1 MNVIKFRSLPFRPL
15 PSHPFNQT
23 DPEEFKKKEKEIMYR
38 SSYRR
43 RLRHHH
49 LRQPASLSIID
60 A

>member
-1 MNVIKFRSLPFRPL
+1 MNVIKFLSLPSLKNLR
-15 PSHPFNQT
+15 
-23 DPEEFKKKEKEIMYR
+23 KEKEIMYR